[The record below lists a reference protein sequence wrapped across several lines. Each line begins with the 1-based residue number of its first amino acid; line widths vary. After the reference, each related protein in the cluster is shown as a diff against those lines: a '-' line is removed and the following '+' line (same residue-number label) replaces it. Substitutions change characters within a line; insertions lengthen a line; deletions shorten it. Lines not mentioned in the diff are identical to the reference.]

1 MLNSLKQ
8 TYRKFPSKFWVLV
21 MAMFIDMIGG
31 TLLHPFIAL
40 YITDRFNVG
49 MTTAGVVLG
58 IFAISGLVGNIFG
71 GALTDRF
78 GRRNI
83 ILFGL
88 VFSAMSTLTLGLVSQ
103 LSVLYPL
110 AVVIGFIGSVAFP
123 AHQAMVADMLP
134 EEKRPDGFGILRV
147 VANLSWIIGPTIG
160 GFVAARSYLML
171 FVLDAIV
178 STIVAGIFFKL
189 IPETMPEKIATAP
202 KESIGR
208 TLAGYGKILKDK
220 PYIAYLLVS
229 ILALIVY
236 QQMYNT
242 LSVYMRDVHGF
253 PTQRYGILLSTS
265 AITVVLFQ
273 LWVTGKTKSRPPFL
287 MMSLG
292 TLFYMVGFTMF
303 GVFDPYVYF
312 VAAMIVITVGE
323 MIVVPVAQT
332 LAAKFAPEEMRGR
345 YMAAFSLAWSLPQAI
360 GPGLAGVIMDYS
372 NPDFIWL
379 GGGVILAVAA
389 VGYFSLHL
397 RLHRQPC
404 FSGAVRDDSSEAAV
418 EPHPAG

>member
-1 MLNSLKQ
+1 MFNSLKQ
-8 TYRKFPSKFWVLV
+8 TYHKFPPKFWVLV
-21 MAMFIDMIGG
+21 GAMFIDLIGG

-49 MTTAGVVLG
+49 MTTAGLILG
-58 IFAISGLVGNIFG
+58 IFAISGLAGNVFG
-71 GALTDRF
+71 GALTDKF

-83 ILFGL
+83 IIFGL
-88 VFSAMSTLTLGLVSQ
+88 IFSALSTLTLGLVSR

-110 AVVIGFIGSVAFP
+110 AVVIGFIGSMAFP

-147 VANLSWIIGPTIG
+147 AANLSWIIGPTIG
-160 GFVAARSYLML
+160 GFVAARSYLTL

-178 STIVAGIFFKL
+178 STIVAAIFYKL
-189 IPETMPEKIATAP
+189 IPETMPAKIASAP

-208 TLAGYGKILKDK
+208 TMAGYVKILKDK

-253 PTQRYGILLSTS
+253 QTQRYGVLLSTS

-273 LWVTGKTKSRPPFL
+273 LWVTGKTRSRPPFL
-287 MMSLG
+287 MMALG

-303 GVFDPYVYF
+303 GVFDPYAYF
-312 VAAMIVITVGE
+312 VAAVVVITVGE

-360 GPGLAGVIMDYS
+360 GPGLAGIIMDNS
-372 NPDFIWL
+372 NPDLIWL

-389 VGYFSLHL
+389 VGYFTLHL
-397 RLHRQPC
+397 RLRRQPR
-404 FSGAVRDDSSEAAV
+404 FSGATGEEGSEAAM
-418 EPHPAG
+418 EPHTA